1 MDFRSEWKSLNETAE
16 QYYSFFRNLNN
27 LEQLMPEQIINWKSD
42 EDHCSFTIKGMTDLA
57 LKVEQGVPNQLI
69 RLVPEGKTP
78 FEFDMTI
85 HFRKINNCAES
96 CVQISADLNPMLSML
111 AKRPLQNLVEI
122 MVDKMA
128 TIKL

>member
-1 MDFRSEWKSLNETAE
+1 MDFKSEWVSLKGTTE

-27 LEQLMPEQIINWKSD
+27 LEQIMPEQIINWKSD

-57 LKVEQGVPNQLI
+57 LNIEESVTNKFI

-78 FEFDMTI
+78 FEFYMI
-85 HFRKINNCAES
+85 VHFRENDNLAES
-96 CVQISADLNPMLSML
+96 CVQISADLNPMFAMI

-122 MVDKMA
+122 MADRMA
-128 TIKL
+128 ALEL